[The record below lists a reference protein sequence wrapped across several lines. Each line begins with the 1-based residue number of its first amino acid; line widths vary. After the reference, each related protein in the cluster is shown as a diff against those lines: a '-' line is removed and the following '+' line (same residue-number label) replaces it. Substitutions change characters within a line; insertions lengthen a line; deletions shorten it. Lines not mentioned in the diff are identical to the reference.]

1 MNLRSRAISACL
13 LLVIFLSG
21 CLNSYSAVDK
31 EKEQEFQ
38 SLVALQS
45 LNEYFRLE
53 TKENVIDYR
62 FGSEIPLKI
71 VNISSRLIQ
80 FDPDSHVKLYMIRD
94 NTWDE
99 VGNVITYSGSLTLS
113 PTGTILLDY
122 ALTRVQPDWNDEVQA
137 NDQKE
142 LVRIF
147 MIGEIVENGAGTGE
161 QVGAYLDVFVSR

>member
-1 MNLRSRAISACL
+1 MNLRHRAISVSL
-13 LLVIFLSG
+13 LFVIILYG
-21 CLNSYSAVDK
+21 CLNSHSTVSK
-31 EKEQEFQ
+31 EKQQEFQ

-45 LNEYFRLE
+45 LNESFRLE
-53 TKENVIDYR
+53 TKENIIDYR

-71 VNISSRLIQ
+71 VNISSRSIQ

-94 NTWDE
+94 NTWEE

-113 PTGTILLDY
+113 PAGTLLLDY
-122 ALTRVQPDWNDEVQA
+122 ALTRVQPDWNNEVET

-147 MIGEIVENGAGTGE
+147 MVGEFVDDDARTGE
-161 QVGAYLDVFVSR
+161 QTGAYLDVFITR